1 MQILKDLIR
10 TEKEV
15 LECFSLSAEQLNQSY
30 GPGKWNVKQI
40 LHHIADAE
48 SVLYDRIR
56 RAISKPGQVVWGFDQ
71 DAWCQG
77 LEYEKMPL
85 SISKDLFV
93 AVRKGIYYLAE
104 QYFESHGD
112 NFYIHSETG
121 SRVLRDEF
129 DKVVWHADHHLAQI
143 KLTLDQ

>member
-15 LECFSLSAEQLNQSY
+15 LEYFSLSAEQLNQSY

-56 RAISKPGQVVWGFDQ
+56 RAISS
-71 DAWCQG
+71 
-77 LEYEKMPL
+77 YH
-85 SISKDLFV
+85 
-93 AVRKGIYYLAE
+93 
-104 QYFESHGD
+104 ESTSEIQQCIAYRA
-112 NFYIHSETG
+112 YICK
-121 SRVLRDEF
+121 R
-129 DKVVWHADHHLAQI
+129 
-143 KLTLDQ
+143 